1 MDLFQD
7 LVSFDVVPWYLT
19 EQDWLSL
26 SLNPEQQALVNSRTV
41 TSIGKDV
48 PRASQTHHL
57 LKVELRIH
65 GHTHTHNFTLLFFIE
80 NTQQQLPQFLLAWK
94 NLSIPIFHLK
104 EIRTVVTEMAEQV
117 KVLATEAC

>member
-19 EQDWLSL
+19 EQNWLNL
-26 SLNPEQQALVNSRTV
+26 SLNLEQQAVAYSRTV

-65 GHTHTHNFTLLFFIE
+65 GHTHTISLNNSSPNSSWHGKISPFPSFT
-80 NTQQQLPQFLLAWK
+80 
-94 NLSIPIFHLK
+94 
-104 EIRTVVTEMAEQV
+104 
-117 KVLATEAC
+117 